1 MGLRFY
7 YWLLPAVAVCLPRA
21 AASQTGPS
29 PATIAPI
36 SAQAIQGFAP
46 FDGRR
51 VSISVAGSDLSGTF
65 SSASVLP
72 LPVAPSSLPSEWA
85 STDVGLPTQPGTASY
100 GAGVF
105 AVTGGGKDIWGT
117 ADEFQY
123 VYQQVTGDVEI
134 TGRVI
139 GVEAVDEW
147 TKGGLMLR
155 DALTAN
161 AAHVSLLATPAHG
174 VAFERR
180 PAAGGGS
187 LYSVAALRGAPRW
200 MKLQRR
206 GVSVTAYQSLDGWRW
221 FPSGSA
227 TLDLP
232 TIYVGLA
239 VTSRKTTAGATA
251 LFDHV
256 VIGAPNSPPAV
267 ELTAPDD
274 QSTFREPATME
285 ISAVASDDNAVAQV
299 NYYADAMPIGS
310 SATPP
315 YTVTWTDVPAGTYSL
330 RAVAFDYNHTLA
342 VSVART
348 ILVTPGS
355 GTYTAV
361 FGPSWNHDQAVTSYV
376 LDIYEQGADPPVA
389 TPVATALLGK
399 PVVVDGE
406 CRVDITSTVGTL
418 PPGSFIA
425 TVTAFGPGGSVQSA
439 ASPPFV
445 R

>member
-1 MGLRFY
+1 MGLRFC
-7 YWLLPAVAVCLPRA
+7 YWLLLAAAVCLPRA

-29 PATIAPI
+29 PSTI
-36 SAQAIQGFAP
+36 
-46 FDGRR
+46 
-51 VSISVAGSDLSGTF
+51 DLSGAF
-65 SSASVLP
+65 SSASS
-72 LPVAPSSLPSEWA
+72 VAPSSLPSAWA

-100 GAGVF
+100 EAGVF
-105 AVTGGGKDIWGT
+105 AVTGGGRDIWGT

-134 TGRVI
+134 TGRVME
-139 GVEAVDEW
+139 VQAVDEW

-174 VAFERR
+174 VAFEQR

-187 LYSVAALRGAPRW
+187 LYGVAALRGAPRW

-206 GVSVTAYQSLDGWRW
+206 GASVTAYQSLDGWRW

-239 VTSRKTTAGATA
+239 VTSRNTTARATA
-251 LFDHV
+251 LFDHI
-256 VIGAPNSPPAV
+256 VIGAPNSFPVV

-274 QSTFREPATME
+274 QATFAEPATVE
-285 ISAVASDDNAVAQV
+285 IRADAIDDNAVAQV
-299 NYYADAMPIGS
+299 NFYAGSMQIGS
-310 SATPP
+310 STTPP
-315 YTVTWTDVPAGTYSL
+315 YTVTWDGVPAGTHSL

-342 VSVART
+342 ISVART
-348 ILVTPGS
+348 ILVTPVL
-355 GTYTAV
+355 GTFFAAFV
-361 FGPSWNHDQAVTSYV
+361 PSSNHDQAVTNYV
-376 LDIYEQGADPPVA
+376 LDIYEEGTDPSGG
-389 TPVATALLGK
+389 TPVATAALGK

-406 CRVDITSTVGTL
+406 CRVDITSTVGSL

-425 TVTAFGPGGSVQSA
+425 TVTALGPGGSARSD